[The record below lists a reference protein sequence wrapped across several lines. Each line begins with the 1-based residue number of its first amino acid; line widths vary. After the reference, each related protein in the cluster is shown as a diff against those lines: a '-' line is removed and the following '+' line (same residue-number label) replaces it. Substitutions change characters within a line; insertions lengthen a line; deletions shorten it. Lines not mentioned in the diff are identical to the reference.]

1 MVVAATSL
9 NVPSDSSH
17 SNHISSLDGVRGFA
31 VLLVVIFHL
40 WPNFLPGGFLGVSL
54 FFTLSGFV
62 ITSSLVRERETTG
75 RVRFRSFWARRAKRL
90 LPASLLVIAGTT
102 FIWSFQGWMDK
113 HIAIDHVY
121 ALLQIHNW
129 RIATNAHYF
138 DVFPNAVGHLWS
150 LSIEMQFYVWAPLV
164 IMIST
169 KWKTTGTL
177 VFTLTLATGLVI
189 TFLYNGQMNQ
199 IYGSSFTRWAEIAT
213 GCLLA
218 LFVQTKTID
227 AKYRHVINVLGS
239 LSVLTIVYLSYTLRL
254 FTTFYENGG
263 LVAVSFVSALIIVA
277 CTQETIVKRFFS
289 LAPLRYLGKISY
301 GVYLLHWV
309 LFMWVTHTSLSYS
322 EQRLAVVVFTLVLA
336 TISNHYIETPI
347 QRGAVSTKMLTIVG
361 LLLAS
366 SVIAV
371 CGSYFSIN

>member
-1 MVVAATSL
+1 
-9 NVPSDSSH
+9 
-17 SNHISSLDGVRGFA
+17 
-31 VLLVVIFHL
+31 
-40 WPNFLPGGFLGVSL
+40 
-54 FFTLSGFV
+54 
-62 ITSSLVRERETTG
+62 
-75 RVRFRSFWARRAKRL
+75 
-90 LPASLLVIAGTT
+90 
-102 FIWSFQGWMDK
+102 
-113 HIAIDHVY
+113 
-121 ALLQIHNW
+121 
-129 RIATNAHYF
+129 
-138 DVFPNAVGHLWS
+138 
-150 LSIEMQFYVWAPLV
+150 
-164 IMIST
+164 
-169 KWKTTGTL
+169 
-177 VFTLTLATGLVI
+177 
-189 TFLYNGQMNQ
+189 
-199 IYGSSFTRWAEIAT
+199 
-213 GCLLA
+213 
-218 LFVQTKTID
+218 
-227 AKYRHVINVLGS
+227 
-239 LSVLTIVYLSYTLRL
+239 VYLSYTLRL